1 MFELTDRGNYSLMSL
16 KIEEMDFIKTPK
28 FSELMGEKL
37 EEIQYPNIILN
48 LDNLYYIDST
58 GLSSLI
64 NMSRKISENNNE
76 MVVVCSTSK
85 ILQLF
90 DIAKISMFFKIFDS
104 INEAEKYLSAKKT
117 SPQ

>member
-1 MFELTDRGNYSLMSL
+1 MIEFTNHGDYAVMSL

-28 FSELMGEKL
+28 FSELMHEKL
-37 EEIQYPNIILN
+37 EEIRYPNIILN

-64 NMSRKISENNNE
+64 NISRKISDNNNE
-76 MVVVCSTSK
+76 MVVVCSTTK

-90 DIAKISMFFKIFDS
+90 DIAKIGMFFKIFGS
-104 INEAEKYLSAKKT
+104 IQDAEKYLSSKE
-117 SPQ
+117 SS

>member
-1 MFELTDRGNYSLMSL
+1 MFELTKHDNYAVMSL

-28 FSELMGEKL
+28 FSELMHEKL
-37 EEIQYPNIILN
+37 EEIRYPNIILD

-64 NMSRKISENNNE
+64 NISRRISDNNNE
-76 MVVVCSTSK
+76 MVVVCSTTK

-90 DIAKISMFFKIFDS
+90 DIAKIGMFFKIFNSVQD
-104 INEAEKYLSAKKT
+104 AEKYLSSKET
-117 SPQ
+117 S